1 MERQIRKYL
10 TEGQSVVVE
19 HSYSQDDFD
28 QFALLSGDD
37 NPIHV
42 DPEFAARTRFGRTV
56 CHGMLLYSTIC
67 TVLGKHLP
75 GPGVLQLWQELM
87 FTSPTFAGEVMQFK
101 IEVVEISDKDETAHL
116 STDII
121 HQDGTYAC
129 RGSTLV
135 TMNPKHF
142 PRNPTK
148 KGYSHVE
155 EDGYLRGLRIGQQA
169 AINRTFRQE
178 ELDRYVDL
186 TGDTNPINMD
196 PHYAGTHAFK
206 EQVIPAGLLGGMFS
220 TLLGTRLPGKGT
232 MWLKQRFDYWLPAH
246 PEEQL
251 SATVEIVRLRPD
263 KDLVDL
269 HNVCKNSNN
278 QLICTG
284 ESLVLVR
291 DLQVVV

>member
-1 MERQIRKYL
+1 MERQIRKNL

-67 TVLGKHLP
+67 AILGKHLP
-75 GPGVLQLWQELM
+75 GPGVFQLWQELM

-101 IEVVEISDKDETAHL
+101 IEVLEISQKDDTALL

-121 HQDGTYAC
+121 HPDGSYAC
-129 RGSTLV
+129 RGSTLT

-142 PRNPTK
+142 PRK
-148 KGYSHVE
+148 SAQEGHSHVE
-155 EDGYLRGLRIGQQA
+155 ENLSLHGLRIGQNA
-169 AINRTFRQE
+169 ELSRTFYQE
-178 ELDRYVDL
+178 ELDRYVEL
-186 TGDTNPINMD
+186 TGDTNPTNID
-196 PHYAGTHAFK
+196 PNLAGTEGFK
-206 EQVIPAGLLGGMFS
+206 DRLIPAGLLGGLFS

-251 SATVEIVRLRPD
+251 SATVEIVGLRPD

-269 HNVCKNSNN
+269 HNACKNSNN
-278 QLICTG
+278 QLVCTG
-284 ESLVLVR
+284 ESLVLV
-291 DLQVVV
+291 

>member
-1 MERQIRKYL
+1 MESQIRNYL

-42 DPEFAARTRFGRTV
+42 DPEFAGRTRFGRTV

-67 TVLGKHLP
+67 AVLGKHLP
-75 GPGVLQLWQELM
+75 GPGVLQIWQELM
-87 FTSPTFAGEVMQFK
+87 FTSPTFAGEVVRFK
-101 IEVVEISDKDETAHL
+101 IEVLEISQKDNTALL
-116 STDII
+116 STDLI
-121 HQDGTYAC
+121 HPDESFAC

-142 PRNPTK
+142 PRKPTK

-155 EDGYLRGLRIGQQA
+155 EDGYLRGLRIGQNA
-169 AINRTFRQE
+169 ELSRTFNQE
-178 ELDRYVDL
+178 ELDRYVKL
-186 TGDTNPINMD
+186 TGDTNPTNID
-196 PHYAGTHAFK
+196 PDFAGIEGFK
-206 EQVIPAGLLGGMFS
+206 DRLIPAGLLGGLFS
-220 TLLGTRLPGKGT
+220 TLLGTKLPGKGT

-269 HNVCKNSNN
+269 HNLCKNSNN
-278 QLICTG
+278 QLVCSG